1 MHERIKELRKALGV
15 TQQELA
21 DKLGLKRNTI
31 ATYEIGKASPSD
43 RVISDLCNK
52 YNINEEWLKFGKGEM
67 MREMP
72 EEDEVAIYVS
82 ELLQPDN
89 PFSDLIIEIMRTYSQ
104 LDSKSQEVLKDFSC
118 KLKNN
123 LRKEG

>member
-1 MHERIKELRKALGV
+1 MNERMKELRKILGV

-52 YNINEEWLKFGKGEM
+52 YNVNEEWLRTGNGEM
-67 MREMP
+67 LKKVP
-72 EEDEVAIYVS
+72 DEDEVAIYVS

-89 PFSDLIIEIMRTYSQ
+89 PLSKLIVEVMRTYSQ
-104 LDSKSQEVLKDFSC
+104 LDPKSQEVLKEFSN
-118 KLKNN
+118 KLRDN

>member
-1 MHERIKELRKALGV
+1 MNERMKELRKILGV

-52 YNINEEWLKFGKGEM
+52 YNVNEEWLRTGNGEILKKV
-67 MREMP
+67 P
-72 EEDEVAIYVS
+72 DEDEVATYVG

-89 PFSDLIIEIMRTYSQ
+89 PFSELIVEVVRTYSQ
-104 LDSKSQEVLKDFSC
+104 LDSKSQEVLKEFSN
-118 KLKNN
+118 KLRDN

>member
-1 MHERIKELRKALGV
+1 MKELRKILGV

-52 YNINEEWLKFGKGEM
+52 YNVNEEWLRTGNGEM
-67 MREMP
+67 LKKVP
-72 EEDEVAIYVS
+72 DEDEVAIYVS

-89 PFSDLIIEIMRTYSQ
+89 PFSELIVEVMRTYSQ
-104 LDSKSQEVLKDFSC
+104 LDPKSQEVLKEFSN
-118 KLKNN
+118 KLRDN

>member
-1 MHERIKELRKALGV
+1 MNERMKELRKILGV

-52 YNINEEWLKFGKGEM
+52 YNVNEEWLRTGNGEILKKV
-67 MREMP
+67 P
-72 EEDEVAIYVS
+72 DEDEVAIYVS

-89 PFSDLIIEIMRTYSQ
+89 PFSELIVEVMRTYSQ
-104 LDSKSQEVLKDFSC
+104 LDPKSQEVLKEFSN
-118 KLKNN
+118 KLRDN
-123 LRKEG
+123 LKKEG